1 MSLIININ
9 VRVYMKWEPVTDFYN
24 PFFKISARTVSV
36 WHNTDTNYCHD
47 LQASTRLWC
56 SKGTYGTG
64 KVFIKLH
71 IMPWVKWLENTNLT
85 KSCNNSLR
93 LLSCLHTVKLLNFI
107 FMTYMCVKNIT
118 TASKEI
124 WFYLSQ
130 PPQLFIW
137 IRKTFLHSNNI
148 IWSNCATTFF
158 SSYLIFFTKWIKL
171 KKG

>member
-1 MSLIININ
+1 MYGFIWNGNRLLIFITLFSKYQLELWVCGTTLTPTTDMIYKLLRVFGVQREPMVQVKFSSRSTSCHELN
-9 VRVYMKWEPVTDFYN
+9 V
-24 PFFKISARTVSV
+24 
-36 WHNTDTNYCHD
+36 
-47 LQASTRLWC
+47 
-56 SKGTYGTG
+56 
-64 KVFIKLH
+64 
-71 IMPWVKWLENTNLT
+71 WVK
-85 KSCNNSLR
+85 CDNSLR

-118 TASKEI
+118 TASKAI

-171 KKG
+171 KKW